1 MPLLLC
7 NYLYPCATGR
17 LFGYFLV
24 FIAYSF
30 YRNRNIRHL
39 LNIFYGLYPVVME
52 SLIGRLLAFYV
63 FPMLGIVLVH
73 EASVSW
79 YDALLELL
87 VFPVYI
93 GITKLLK
100 LDFTDLKVGFQR
112 QYFNRFLL
120 PMDLSMFVYLLSVV
134 GLVVL
139 RILFRMQMLCGN
151 S

>member
-1 MPLLLC
+1 L
-7 NYLYPCATGR
+7 
-17 LFGYFLV
+17 
-24 FIAYSF
+24 
-30 YRNRNIRHL
+30 
-39 LNIFYGLYPVVME
+39 
-52 SLIGRLLAFYV
+52 
-63 FPMLGIVLVH
+63 PMLGSVLVH

-134 GLVVL
+134 GLVVFEDAIPHADAL
-139 RILFRMQMLCGN
+139 REQLNSIYLILF
-151 S
+151 

>member
-1 MPLLLC
+1 M
-7 NYLYPCATGR
+7 
-17 LFGYFLV
+17 
-24 FIAYSF
+24 
-30 YRNRNIRHL
+30 RHL
-39 LNIFYGLYPVVME
+39 SAGMMP
-52 SLIGRLLAFYV
+52 
-63 FPMLGIVLVH
+63 
-73 EASVSW
+73 
-79 YDALLELL
+79 LLELL

-139 RILFRMQMLCGN
+139 RIRSRMQMLYGN

>member
-1 MPLLLC
+1 
-7 NYLYPCATGR
+7 
-17 LFGYFLV
+17 
-24 FIAYSF
+24 
-30 YRNRNIRHL
+30 
-39 LNIFYGLYPVVME
+39 ME

-120 PMDLSMFVYLLSVV
+120 PNGSFHVCVFSQCCRS
-134 GLVVL
+134 GG
-139 RILFRMQMLCGN
+139 F
-151 S
+151 

>member
-1 MPLLLC
+1 
-7 NYLYPCATGR
+7 
-17 LFGYFLV
+17 
-24 FIAYSF
+24 
-30 YRNRNIRHL
+30 
-39 LNIFYGLYPVVME
+39 
-52 SLIGRLLAFYV
+52 
-63 FPMLGIVLVH
+63 MLGIVLVH

-120 PMDLSMFVYLLSVV
+120 PMNLSMFVYLLSVV

-139 RILFRMQMLCGN
+139 RMLFLMQMLYGKQLN
-151 S
+151 SIYLILFL

>member
-1 MPLLLC
+1 MML
-7 NYLYPCATGR
+7 YLNCW
-17 LFGYFLV
+17 
-24 FIAYSF
+24 
-30 YRNRNIRHL
+30 
-39 LNIFYGLYPVVME
+39 
-52 SLIGRLLAFYV
+52 SL
-63 FPMLGIVLVH
+63 
-73 EASVSW
+73 
-79 YDALLELL
+79 
-87 VFPVYI
+87 PVYI

-139 RILFRMQMLCGN
+139 RMLFLRQMPYGN